1 MIPSTVQP
9 VLVVTG
15 TCPEC
20 GETRTTKIVASAP
33 LSAKARDIANLYLS
47 TCGSCGADAAVTET
61 TGFVPVEL

>member
-15 TCPEC
+15 TCPDC
-20 GETRTTKIVASAP
+20 GTVESVDIVAAAP
-33 LSAKARDIANLYLS
+33 LSARARDIANRDLS
-47 TCGSCGADAAVTET
+47 TCECGGTCAVTET

>member
-15 TCPEC
+15 KCPEC
-20 GETRTTKIVASAP
+20 GETRTTKIVAAAP
-33 LSAKARDIANLYLS
+33 LSAKARDIANRDLS
-47 TCGSCGADAAVTET
+47 TCECGGTCAVTET